1 MLARARLL
9 EAGHV
14 EAPEDEADLHVV
26 NTCCITREA
35 EAKSR
40 QSVRRSAHGREG
52 RRVVVTGCAA
62 NLNAAQFDEIAPQV
76 TALVG
81 TADDVA
87 DEVAGVAGPGC
98 VDVET
103 DVLARQPLSATRTRG
118 FVKVQDGC
126 DCHCSYC
133 IIPKVRGGARSRP
146 ASAVLEEVRRR
157 VAQGQP
163 EMVMTG
169 ISVGDYR
176 DPERGL
182 ELGDLMREVA
192 AVPGVERV
200 RLSSVEVI
208 HVRDS
213 LLDALAEEPRI
224 CPHLHVPLQSG
235 DDGVL
240 ASMGRNYDAAG
251 YAEAIE
257 RLRARVPHV
266 NVTTDVIVGY
276 PTEDEA
282 AFERTLDLVRAT
294 GITKVH
300 TFSFSARPGTEADR
314 LGDPVP
320 PAEKK
325 RRSRELR
332 GLSEAL
338 GRRHR
343 AAKLGATEDVLV
355 DKVADAQVSGYS
367 RDYTRWYLPAGAAP
381 AGETVTARAEEL
393 YSDGLTALVPA
404 LGLDRAERRAERTH
418 VEPVQLDRPG
428 KEWSRPWGGV
438 ATQWSEMLLPRLR
451 AFLPAGTILEIAP
464 GYGRWTRY
472 LLEQCD
478 RLIGVDLAANCV
490 EACRERFAEFAQA
503 SFHQNDGRSLEMVP
517 DREIDLAVSID
528 SLVHCESDV
537 LESYVNELARTLGPE
552 GVAFI
557 HHSNLAV
564 YRHPETGKLPFPNE
578 GWRGK
583 SMSAEL
589 LDRFCADASLL
600 CIGQETVNWLT
611 EDALNDCFSVITRPG
626 SSFAREPLVVQNAEF
641 MAQAGSI
648 APAAALYDPEGFPG
662 RPTRG

>member
-1 MLARARLL
+1 MTTFHTKFLGCKVSQADAMLARTKLL
-9 EAGHV
+9 EAGHT

-40 QSVRRSAHGREG
+40 QSVRRSANGRAG
-52 RRVVVTGCAA
+52 RHVVVTGCAA
-62 NLNAAQFDEIAPQV
+62 NLNATQFDEIAPQV

-87 DEVAGVAGPGC
+87 AEVAGRAGPGC
-98 VDVET
+98 VDVEA
-103 DVLARQPLSATRTRG
+103 DVLTRAPLSTTRTRG

-157 VAQGQP
+157 VEQGQP

-176 DPERGL
+176 DRERGL

-213 LLDALAEEPRI
+213 LLGAMAEEPRI
-224 CPHLHVPLQSG
+224 CAHLHVPLQSG
-235 DDGVL
+235 DDEVL
-240 ASMGRNYDAAG
+240 ASMGRHYDAAG
-251 YAEAIE
+251 YADAIA

-266 NVTTDVIVGY
+266 NLTTDVIVGY
-276 PTEDEA
+276 PTEDDA

-314 LGDPVP
+314 FGDPVAP
-320 PAEKK
+320 EDKK

-343 AAKLGATEDVLV
+343 AAKLGTTADVLV
-355 DKVADAQVSGYS
+355 DKVAAERVSGYS
-367 RDYTRWYLPAGAAP
+367 RDYTRYYLPAGAAQ
-381 AGETVTARAEEL
+381 AGETVPARAEEL
-393 YSDGLTALVPA
+393 YSDGCAAV
-404 LGLDRAERRAERTH
+404 
-418 VEPVQLDRPG
+418 
-428 KEWSRPWGGV
+428 
-438 ATQWSEMLLPRLR
+438 
-451 AFLPAGTILEIAP
+451 
-464 GYGRWTRY
+464 
-472 LLEQCD
+472 
-478 RLIGVDLAANCV
+478 LA
-490 EACRERFAEFAQA
+490 
-503 SFHQNDGRSLEMVP
+503 
-517 DREIDLAVSID
+517 
-528 SLVHCESDV
+528 
-537 LESYVNELARTLGPE
+537 
-552 GVAFI
+552 
-557 HHSNLAV
+557 
-564 YRHPETGKLPFPNE
+564 
-578 GWRGK
+578 
-583 SMSAEL
+583 
-589 LDRFCADASLL
+589 
-600 CIGQETVNWLT
+600 
-611 EDALNDCFSVITRPG
+611 
-626 SSFAREPLVVQNAEF
+626 
-641 MAQAGSI
+641 
-648 APAAALYDPEGFPG
+648 
-662 RPTRG
+662 